1 MQQMGKRCQ
10 VFRPEAAQLNDGA
23 LLAAAKRANRIRTVF
38 LPIQFH
44 PLSATGIDTAGFPMI
59 TKAFVFHGILLHF
72 PSSFL
77 PCWQYFNRRENS
89 NPLLRPASGK
99 AFSRTSS
106 MRSRFFRRT
115 LLPMADS
122 RIFPSL
128 SEKPN
133 AASISAPA
141 PLRTACEEPFA
152 FPDTNLIC
160 TFPFSPFRE
169 ANPEKKSRL
178 SFHGPCACLFVYRV
192 FAFRQRQLITAML
205 SYHGKK
211 LRTLTSFP
219 ESKTG
224 NTK

>member
-1 MQQMGKRCQ
+1 
-10 VFRPEAAQLNDGA
+10 
-23 LLAAAKRANRIRTVF
+23 
-38 LPIQFH
+38 
-44 PLSATGIDTAGFPMI
+44 
-59 TKAFVFHGILLHF
+59 
-72 PSSFL
+72 
-77 PCWQYFNRRENS
+77 
-89 NPLLRPASGK
+89 
-99 AFSRTSS
+99 
-106 MRSRFFRRT
+106 
-115 LLPMADS
+115 MADS

-178 SFHGPCACLFVYRV
+178 SFHGSCACLFVYRV

-211 LRTLTSFP
+211 AANPDLLSGIKNRQHKMNSC
-219 ESKTG
+219 EK
-224 NTK
+224 NTHGDCIVSRMQT

>member
-1 MQQMGKRCQ
+1 MLTLAFESSAKAASVALCEDGQLIGQ
-10 VFRPEAAQLNDGA
+10 VIQCSA
-23 LLAAAKRANRIRTVF
+23 LT
-38 LPIQFH
+38 H
-44 PLSATGIDTAGFPMI
+44 S
-59 TKAFVFHGILLHF
+59 
-72 PSSFL
+72 
-77 PCWQYFNRRENS
+77 
-89 NPLLRPASGK
+89 
-99 AFSRTSS
+99 
-106 MRSRFFRRT
+106 RT